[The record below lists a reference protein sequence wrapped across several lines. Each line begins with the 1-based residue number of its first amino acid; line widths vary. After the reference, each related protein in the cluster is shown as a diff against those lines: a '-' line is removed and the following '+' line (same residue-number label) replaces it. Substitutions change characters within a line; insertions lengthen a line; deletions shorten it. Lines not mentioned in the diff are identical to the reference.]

1 MKTEEKLRAL
11 LAEARNLIAAN
22 RLVLGEHQGVREVQ
36 QIERRIDA
44 VLAEPIEKHVQLS
57 EDQIS
62 HECIKEDTAKTLAR
76 IEAWTHQY
84 GSNLVP
90 TTGFSDSYGDGMR
103 AAKAQVSE
111 LLKVK

>member
-1 MKTEEKLRAL
+1 MTEIEKLRTL
-11 LAEARNLIAAN
+11 LAEARDLIATN

-44 VLAEPIEKHVQLS
+44 VLAEPFSKS

-62 HECIKEDTAKTLAR
+62 DECMREDLADTVAR

-84 GSNLVP
+84 GSNLKP
-90 TTGFSDSYGDGMR
+90 FPGMSDTYGDGMR
-103 AAKAQVSE
+103 VAKQQVSE